1 MCHRHMPQCRSF
13 PSGSRCAL
21 KKGKKENLSE
31 ATVTGT
37 FTAVRQHRRS
47 SSMARRR
54 RSDPV
59 LPVSAKFGFSIAQGG
74 IAQGGQIGIFQCSRH
89 GSGTSERNS
98 DEFYLFVDSIA
109 IITVRLLFLFV
120 MAQQSTRRS
129 TMRREVHEEK
139 CGILYCSRKARFGA
153 VEPWPGDAR
162 PAAKIRHR
170 FLQLF
175 NTFVI
180 AHQIRSGS
188 TLADMQTS
196 LPHARGFHRLTIPSA

>member
-1 MCHRHMPQCRSF
+1 MELKEPGWTEVLTNRNISSPQPLCG
-13 PSGSRCAL
+13 PS
-21 KKGKKENLSE
+21 
-31 ATVTGT
+31 
-37 FTAVRQHRRS
+37 
-47 SSMARRR
+47 
-54 RSDPV
+54 
-59 LPVSAKFGFSIAQGG
+59 SAHGN
-74 IAQGGQIGIFQCSRH
+74 

-98 DEFYLFVDSIA
+98 NEFYLFVDSIA

-180 AHQIRSGS
+180 AHQIRSRS
-188 TLADMQTS
+188 TLEDMQTS